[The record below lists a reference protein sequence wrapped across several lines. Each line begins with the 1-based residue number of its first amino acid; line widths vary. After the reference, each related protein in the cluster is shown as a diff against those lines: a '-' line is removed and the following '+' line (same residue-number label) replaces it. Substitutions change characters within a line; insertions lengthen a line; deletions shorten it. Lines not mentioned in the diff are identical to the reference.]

1 MIKDIQLSER
11 LPGLQNILRAEF
23 MAIYTV
29 IKLSITIYTKEPIY
43 IFIDSLN
50 SLYLINTQ
58 IRHPSQHNNHPDK
71 IILSQIVNMLQSRTQ
86 PISLHKVKVH
96 TNITGNETADELAKR
111 GRLKAHSLLAES
123 HEFAHASP
131 YYLHKDEWIGMHY
144 TPYKGPIHNFQNYLK
159 QHTTDTRLKKLAG
172 NFPNIHKWTSDTNID
187 NISSNTF

>member
-71 IILSQIVNMLQSRTQ
+71 IILS
-86 PISLHKVKVH
+86 HKVKVH